1 MEARGLSTGS
11 PGEQTGRWPSGNRK
25 ISMQSAAAWLYARSG
40 PRYFESLLLLFAA
53 VILLLVVPGY
63 TALTL
68 PYFRATG
75 GQYLEFLWIFEIAML
90 IATAGMFAIALP
102 RHAPM
107 TLWLRGNRTAALAPA
122 AWDSAVAGIPRTV
135 LIVLPWYALCCVP
148 PAIIAG
154 SKVHLGALGIAL
166 YMVALALLI
175 IGIGVLAYL
184 LLEQALRPVVREIA
198 ALLPP
203 DFAAR
208 RTTPSLGVKLLALL
222 PAINIFTG
230 MLVAIVSTNSLG
242 LEGRMALTIGATLLV
257 SLTLS
262 LMLTLLFRQSL
273 LSRLSDLQDA
283 IGRVDTGDYRARVQ
297 YLAGDELDEVGGKF
311 NTMVKGL
318 AEREVLHSA
327 LGSYVDAG
335 VTTRVLSEGAIL
347 PGREVE
353 VTVLFLD
360 IREFTWLAD
369 RSTPPEIVAYLNAF
383 FELVI
388 PIVRTHSG
396 HTNKLLGDGLLAV
409 FGAPAKLEHHADHA
423 LSAAREILH
432 AVWQRYEG
440 ELRIG
445 LGLNSGDV
453 VAGTI
458 GGGDKLDYTLIGDT
472 VNVAARVE
480 ALTKELGDPLL
491 ITESTRRL
499 LSDPHGGIADRGS
512 HRLRGKARDIPIYA
526 VEVTPP
532 SS

>member
-1 MEARGLSTGS
+1 
-11 PGEQTGRWPSGNRK
+11 
-25 ISMQSAAAWLYARSG
+25 MQRAVMWLYARSG
-40 PRYFESLLLLFAA
+40 PRYFELLLLLFAA
-53 VILLLVVPGY
+53 AVLLVVVPGY

-68 PYFRATG
+68 PYFRTNGA
-75 GQYLEFLWIFEIAML
+75 QYLEFLWIFEIAML
-90 IATAGMFAIALP
+90 VATAGMFAIALP

-107 TLWLRGNRTAALAPA
+107 TRWLRGERTTEAAPA

-135 LIVLPWYALCCVP
+135 LIMLPWYALCCAP

-154 SKVHLGALGIAL
+154 SKVHLAALGVAL
-166 YMVALALLI
+166 YIMGLELLI
-175 IGIGVLAYL
+175 IGIGVFAYL

-203 DFAAR
+203 RFAAS

-230 MLVAIVSTNSLG
+230 IFVAAVSTNTLG
-242 LEGRMALTIGATLLV
+242 LEERLAVSVATTLLV

-262 LMLTLLFRQSL
+262 LTLTLLFRQSL
-273 LSRLSDLQDA
+273 LTRLSDLQEA
-283 IGRVDTGDYRARVQ
+283 IARVDTGDYGARVQ

-311 NTMVKGL
+311 NTMVEGL
-318 AEREVLHSA
+318 AEREVLHGA

-335 VTTRVLSEGAIL
+335 VAARVLSEGAIL
-347 PGREVE
+347 QGREVE

-369 RSTPPEIVAYLNAF
+369 RSTPPEIVAYLDAF
-383 FELVI
+383 FDLVI
-388 PIVRTHSG
+388 PIVRKHRG

-409 FGAPAKLEHHADHA
+409 FGAPAELDRHADHA
-423 LSAAREILH
+423 LSAAREIVI
-432 AVWQRYEG
+432 AVWQRYQG

-445 LGLNSGDV
+445 LGLNSGNV

-458 GGGDKLDYTLIGDT
+458 GGGGKLDYTLIGDA

-480 ALTKELGDPLL
+480 ALTKEIGDPLL

-499 LSDPHGGIADRGS
+499 LTGPLHEIAPRGS
-512 HRLRGKARDIPIYA
+512 HRLKGKTRETSIYA
-526 VEVTPP
+526 VEVSPP
-532 SS
+532 TDPRDT

>member
-1 MEARGLSTGS
+1 MELRGLSTRS
-11 PGEQTGRWPSGNRK
+11 AGEQTGRWSSAHRET
-25 ISMQSAAAWLYARSG
+25 SMQSALVWLYARLG
-40 PRYFESLLLLFAA
+40 PRYFETLLLLLAA

-75 GQYLEFLWIFEIAML
+75 SQYLEFLWIFEIAML
-90 IATAGMFAIALP
+90 FATAGMFVIVLL

-107 TLWLRGNRTAALAPA
+107 TLWLRGEKTAEAAPA
-122 AWDSAVAGIPRTV
+122 AWDSAVAALPRTV

-154 SKVHLGALGIAL
+154 SKVDLAALGIAL

-175 IGIGVLAYL
+175 MGIGVLAYL

-198 ALLPP
+198 ALLSPA
-203 DFAAR
+203 FVAR
-208 RTTPSLGVKLLALL
+208 STTPSLGVKLLALL

-242 LEGRMALTIGATLLV
+242 VEGRMALTIGATLLV

-273 LSRLSDLQDA
+273 LSRLSELQDA
-283 IGRVDTGDYRARVQ
+283 IARVDTGDYRARVQ
-297 YLAGDELDEVGGKF
+297 YLAGDELDEVGVKF
-311 NTMVKGL
+311 NTMVNGL

-335 VTTRVLSEGAIL
+335 ITTRVLSEGAIL
-347 PGREVE
+347 HGREVE

-360 IREFTWLAD
+360 IREFTRLAD
-369 RSTPPEIVAYLNAF
+369 RSAPAEIVAYLNRF

-388 PIVRTHSG
+388 PIVRTHRG

-409 FGAPAKLEHHADHA
+409 FGAPTQLDNHADHA
-423 LSAAREILH
+423 LSAAREILR
-432 AVWQRYEG
+432 AVRRRYEG

-458 GGGDKLDYTLIGDT
+458 GGGGKLDYTLIGDT

-480 ALTKELGDPLL
+480 ALTKEIGDPLL

-499 LSDPHGGIADRGS
+499 LTGPQDGIAERGS
-512 HRLRGKARDIPIYA
+512 HRLKGKASDVPIYA
-526 VEVTPP
+526 VQATPP
-532 SS
+532 T